1 MNRIM
6 KHLARLWRARG
17 GIAAVEF
24 AIILPLLVLLL
35 FGTIEIGRIL
45 FDYQA
50 ASKSVRDATRY
61 LTRIDAGLLGLACP
75 GTINGAAAAVIEA
88 KNLAMRGTVDTSKP
102 FLLSYWTDPNTVSVS
117 VSCIDNSGAI
127 YQGFYA
133 DVAEIPNIT
142 VTATVSLPLMNGWL
156 LGLADTLSFT
166 ISHKEAHFGQ

>member
-6 KHLARLWRARG
+6 QHLARLRRARG

-24 AIILPLLVLLL
+24 AIVLPLLVLMM

-88 KNLAMRGTVDTSKP
+88 KNLAMRGTVDTTKP
-102 FLLSYWTDPNTVSVS
+102 FLLGYWTDPNSVQ
-117 VSCIDNSGAI
+117 VYVDCVPNDPAT
-127 YQGFYA
+127 YQGFFTG
-133 DVAEIPNIT
+133 VKNIPNIE
-142 VTATVSLPLMNGWL
+142 VRATVPLPLMNGWL
-156 LGLADTLSFT
+156 IGQDDTLTFT
-166 ISHKEAHFGQ
+166 VSHKEVHFGQ

>member
-6 KHLARLWRARG
+6 QHLARLRRARD

-24 AIILPLLVLLL
+24 AIVLPLLVLML

-102 FLLSYWTDPNTVSVS
+102 FLLGYWTDPNSVSVT

-133 DVAEIPNIT
+133 DVTEIPNIT
-142 VTATVSLPLMNGWL
+142 VSATVSLPLMNGWL